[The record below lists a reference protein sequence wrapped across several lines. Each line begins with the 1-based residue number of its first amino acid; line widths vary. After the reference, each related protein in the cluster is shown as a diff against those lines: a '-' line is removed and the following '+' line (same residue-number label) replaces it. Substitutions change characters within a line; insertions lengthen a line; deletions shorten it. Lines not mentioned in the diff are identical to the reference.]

1 MAPPFGQSVYII
13 FLSEKWVR
21 FPTSLTSLGAV
32 AVKVSGDP
40 DACRTQEEEESY
52 EIQ

>member
-1 MAPPFGQSVYII
+1 MAPPFGQSVYIVV
-13 FLSEKWVR
+13 VR

-40 DACRTQEEEESY
+40 DACRTQEEEEESY